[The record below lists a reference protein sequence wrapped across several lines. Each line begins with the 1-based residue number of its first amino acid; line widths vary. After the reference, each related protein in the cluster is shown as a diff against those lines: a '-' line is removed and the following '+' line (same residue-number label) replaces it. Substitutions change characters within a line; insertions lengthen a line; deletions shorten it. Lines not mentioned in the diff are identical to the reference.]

1 MIIIILHAILDLN
14 DMERVKLFIEG
25 NLIVKYGYKMGRGKI
40 SLQQKKEDFEYEK
53 LIEGDYV
60 YNGETGDIA
69 LSGSVTFLRKGGEDG
84 CL

>member
-1 MIIIILHAILDLN
+1 M
-14 DMERVKLFIEG
+14 VTKWG
-25 NLIVKYGYKMGRGKI
+25 GGKI

-60 YNGETGDIA
+60 YNGETGDIS
-69 LSGSVTFLRKGGEDG
+69 LSGSITFLRKGGEDG

>member
-1 MIIIILHAILDLN
+1 MFRPFLLMIIIVLHAILDLN

-25 NLIVKYGYKMGRGKI
+25 NLIVKYGYKMEGGGKI

-60 YNGETGDIA
+60 YNGETGHP
-69 LSGSVTFLRKGGEDG
+69 
-84 CL
+84 

>member
-1 MIIIILHAILDLN
+1 MIIIVLHAILDLN

-25 NLIVKYGYKMGRGKI
+25 NLIVKYGYKMGGGKI
-40 SLQQKKEDFEYEK
+40 SLQQKKENFEYEK
-53 LIEGDYV
+53 LIEGDHV

>member
-25 NLIVKYGYKMGRGKI
+25 NLIVKYGYKMGGGKI

-60 YNGETGDIA
+60 YNGETGDID
-69 LSGSVTFLRKGGEDG
+69 LSGSVNFLRKVGEDG